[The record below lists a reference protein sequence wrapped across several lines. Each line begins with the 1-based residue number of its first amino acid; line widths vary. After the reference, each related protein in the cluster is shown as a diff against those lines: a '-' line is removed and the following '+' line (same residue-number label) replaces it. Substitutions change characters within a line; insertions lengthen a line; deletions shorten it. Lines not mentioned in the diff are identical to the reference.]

1 MGRAVS
7 SVALALALCT
17 QAHAQ
22 EQSENSSV
30 ERSDAEPIVVTGSRL
45 PASLR
50 TMPQSVDVF
59 SAEDVSKQLATTN
72 NLEQILSNLVP
83 GLSRSTN
90 TTVTTYLSLR
100 GRKPVFFVDGV
111 PITATLN
118 DTGRELRLIDPEL
131 VGRIEVVRGSS
142 ALYGNSAGAGFINYI
157 TKNGDP
163 EPLTARTEVGLNLS
177 TEHLGD
183 SARPSIRQTFAGTSG
198 NFDYRVGGYYEKINS
213 FFDADGNRIP
223 PPEGSALQD
232 SRILSGYGKFGYS
245 TGDQRIEM
253 LLNYYEQ
260 KAVIKYRAVPGNILL
275 GIPATA
281 APATPMPGEVPQL
294 NRNFIASLAYSDTSA
309 FGTDSSVRLQGYY
322 LESYSIFQFAAN
334 RFPRVVPLGQSP
346 NGQSANDTKKFG
358 ARIDINTP
366 LDTLIGV
373 DGEILWGADYLHDN
387 TKIPL
392 VDGRQFGIPQVQDS
406 YAGFVQIQIK
416 PVGFLSISAGIRHEE
431 SRIKVADFF
440 SLFTLAN
447 ITGGKLKYSTTPVNA
462 GVVVSLT
469 DSFDLFGGFSQ
480 GFDIQQTSQNFR
492 AWPQDIDLTQIQ
504 PPPNVIDSYEAGA
517 RYKGH
522 GITASASFFLTK
534 SSNGVSYVFNAAS
547 PNEPQARVAPD
558 RVHGFELTLDYAGIE
573 GWNFGGSYAFL
584 EGKSDN
590 DNNGSYESPLPG
602 RRIPPRTATGYI
614 EHQIGEGSYIRLQ
627 GQYSGSRNKF
637 PNTTP
642 GRFHEGR
649 IHSYFQLD
657 LASKFALGKM
667 GEVSFG
673 IENLLNDDHFT
684 NYSEGFNTNANYLKA
699 SGRTVMLR
707 YAIKY

>member
-7 SVALALALCT
+7 LMALALVLST
-17 QAHAQ
+17 QAHAA
-22 EQSENSSV
+22 EQPDNSMIEKDESE
-30 ERSDAEPIVVTGSRL
+30 AIVVTGSRL

-50 TMPQSVDVF
+50 TMPQSIDVF
-59 SAEDVSKQLATTN
+59 SSEDVSKQLTTTN
-72 NLEQILSNLVP
+72 NLEQVLSNLVP

-111 PITATLN
+111 PITSTLN

-131 VGRIEVVRGSS
+131 IGRIEVVRGSS

-157 TKNGDP
+157 TKTGDSA
-163 EPLTARTEVGLNLS
+163 PLTGRTEVGLNIS
-177 TEHLGD
+177 TEHVGD
-183 SARPSIRQTFAGTSG
+183 SARPSIRQSFSGTTG
-198 NFDYRVGGYYEKINS
+198 NFDYRIGGYYEKINS

-232 SRILSGYGKFGYS
+232 SRILSSYGKFGYS
-245 TGDQRIEM
+245 SGDQRLEM

-275 GIPATA
+275 GTPATA
-281 APATPMPGEVPQL
+281 VPATPLPGEVPQI
-294 NRNFIASLAYSDTSA
+294 NRNFIASLAYSDSSA
-309 FGTDSSVRLQGYY
+309 FGTDSSLRLQGYY
-322 LESYSIFQFAAN
+322 LESYSIFQFVAN
-334 RFPRVVPLGQSP
+334 RFPRVVALGQSP
-346 NGQSANDTKKFG
+346 DGQSANDTKKIG

-366 LDTLIGV
+366 LRSLIGI

-387 TKIPL
+387 TQIPL

-406 YAGFVQIQIK
+406 YAGFVQVQIK
-416 PVGFLSISAGIRHEE
+416 PVDFLSISAGIRHEE
-431 SRIKVADFF
+431 ATVKVTDFF

-447 ITGGKLKYSTTPVNA
+447 ITGGKLKYSTTPINA

-469 DSFDLFGGFSQ
+469 ESFDLFGGFSQ

-492 AWPQDIDLTQIQ
+492 AWPQDINLTQVQ

-534 SSNGVSYVFNAAS
+534 SSNGISYVFNAAS
-547 PNEPQARVAPD
+547 PSEPQARVAPD
-558 RVHGFELTLDYAGIE
+558 KVHGFELTLDYSGIPD
-573 GWNFGGSYAFL
+573 WTFGGSYAFL

-590 DNNGSYESPLPG
+590 DNNGSYETPLPG
-602 RRIPPRTATGYI
+602 RRIPPRTAMGYV
-614 EHQIGEGSYIRLQ
+614 EHRLGEGSYIRLQ

-637 PNTTP
+637 PNTVP

-657 LASKFALGKM
+657 LASKFDLGKT
-667 GEVSFG
+667 GEISFG
-673 IENLLNDDHFT
+673 IENLLNDDHYT

-699 SGRTVMLR
+699 SGRTAMLR